1 MSAKVS
7 LNKTASVWVGLL
19 WICMMP
25 IWGATIGKVVAIGGN
40 ASDIALDSSRKVL
53 YIANFTA
60 NRIEVMSQDDGR
72 IQTSINVAAN
82 PSSLALSPDGRTVT
96 GAPVEVFKT
105 TNRYRDLAVS
115 QDQRTIFVATDPDG
129 RSTDAS
135 GRPTRDLAHPGA
147 ILAFTYTGAR

>member
-82 PSSLALSPDGRTVT
+82 PSSLALSPDGKYIAAATGRTLEAMAQSLSPAHST
-96 GAPVEVFKT
+96 GPA
-105 TNRYRDLAVS
+105 
-115 QDQRTIFVATDPDG
+115 
-129 RSTDAS
+129 
-135 GRPTRDLAHPGA
+135 AHC
-147 ILAFTYTGAR
+147 LR